1 MGVRRRRLPYAVYV
15 EAKDRK
21 KKIWEQEIVW
31 GEGREMEGKRKEKGK
46 GGTSEEEEVYR
57 RKQERK
63 EEKRA
68 QELLSH
74 SDFMATWR

>member
-1 MGVRRRRLPYAVYV
+1 MTHDLFYAERMGVKRRKLPYAAYV

-21 KKIWEQEIVW
+21 KKIWEQETV
-31 GEGREMEGKRKEKGK
+31 GGGKGKGRETEGKRE

-57 RKQERK
+57 RKRERK

-68 QELLSH
+68 QE
-74 SDFMATWR
+74 